1 MRFTRCC
8 GSGALRRAAAAM
20 VALVASGALAGC
32 AKFEAAR
39 LYDRGTAAIESG
51 ETARAIA
58 HLERAATLAPEVSE
72 IQNHLGIAYQ
82 AAGRDREAAGAFE
95 RALELD
101 CDNAAARTNL
111 DRLRL
116 RLARDARE

>member
-1 MRFTRCC
+1 MRFTRLRV
-8 GSGALRRAAAAM
+8 SGVLRRAVVVV
-20 VALVASGALAGC
+20 VALLASGAPGGC

-39 LYDRGTAAIESG
+39 LYDSGTAAIESG
-51 ETARAIA
+51 DSARAIA
-58 HLERAATLAPEVSE
+58 DLERAATLAPDASE

-82 AAGRDREAAGAFE
+82 AAGRDSQAADAFE

-101 CDNAAARTNL
+101 CDNTAARTNL

-116 RLARDARE
+116 RLAREARE